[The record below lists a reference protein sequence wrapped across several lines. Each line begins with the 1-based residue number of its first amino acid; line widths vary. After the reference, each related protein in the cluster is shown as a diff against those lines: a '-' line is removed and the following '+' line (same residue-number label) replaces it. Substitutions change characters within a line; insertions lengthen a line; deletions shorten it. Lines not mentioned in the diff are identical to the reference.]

1 MFNDIFKHD
10 FTCSNMM
17 WHVQNW
23 FDMVKSVQHD
33 WHLIEHDQ
41 TIIKHVQIWL
51 NMFHHDWCWGYAPQI
66 RLSADVRK
74 CASCRSRI
82 IETWFAGWNFGEYFS
97 SAQEGDH
104 CILMANPF
112 SKSSR
117 YKCVTFVN
125 WDMYRNLKTLFL
137 SIFLCL
143 RQYIW
148 FQSSSRSQI
157 FESFSKI

>member
-1 MFNDIFKHD
+1 MFR
-10 FTCSNMM
+10 
-17 WHVQNW
+17 HVQ
-23 FDMVKSVQHD
+23 
-33 WHLIEHDQ
+33 
-41 TIIKHVQIWL
+41 T
-51 NMFHHDWCWGYAPQI
+51 WCWGYTPQI

-125 WDMYRNLKTLFL
+125 WDMYWNLKTLFL
-137 SIFLCL
+137 SIFL
-143 RQYIW
+143 RHRRYIW
-148 FQSSSRSQI
+148 FQSSSQSQI
-157 FESFSKI
+157 FESFRKNLPWKESQIHNTNILNCILIVDITINEESKE